1 MSVKKIDLFI
11 FILKKNEK
19 WEKFDVMLINA
30 KVLIG
35 GLIEGFGFEVLEN
48 DFNKSKYLYKR
59 YEYLMTKWNQKNVS
73 KLREIVTTYNLRNF
87 SPIFL
92 KSKDWKWTFLAKMSV
107 IGTISG
113 NR

>member
-73 KLREIVTTYNLRNF
+73 NSEKLL
-87 SPIFL
+87 L
-92 KSKDWKWTFLAKMSV
+92 
-107 IGTISG
+107 
-113 NR
+113 

>member
-1 MSVKKIDLFI
+1 MSVKKIDVFI

-35 GLIEGFGFEVLEN
+35 GLILIEGFGFEVLEN

-73 KLREIVTTYNLRNF
+73 KLREIVTIICGTFHPF
-87 SPIFL
+87 SSSQKTENGLFL
-92 KSKDWKWTFLAKMSV
+92 LKCQ
-107 IGTISG
+107 
-113 NR
+113 

>member
-35 GLIEGFGFEVLEN
+35 GLILIEGFGFEVHIG
-48 DFNKSKYLYKR
+48 
-59 YEYLMTKWNQKNVS
+59 KW
-73 KLREIVTTYNLRNF
+73 F
-87 SPIFL
+87 
-92 KSKDWKWTFLAKMSV
+92 
-107 IGTISG
+107 
-113 NR
+113 